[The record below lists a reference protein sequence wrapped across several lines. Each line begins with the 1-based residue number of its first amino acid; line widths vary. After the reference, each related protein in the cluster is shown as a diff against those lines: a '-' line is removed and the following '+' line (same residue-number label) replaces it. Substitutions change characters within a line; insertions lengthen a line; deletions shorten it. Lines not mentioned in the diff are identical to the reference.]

1 VSPVLASF
9 PLLLDGL
16 RVTLQLAVG
25 SVLLALV
32 LGVLVAVLRVS
43 PLPPLRFLGAAYVE
57 FLRNTPLL
65 AHMFFWVFGLP
76 FIGIRLPEFSGA
88 LLALGFYTSAFVA
101 EATRAGILSINKGQ
115 VEAARSL
122 GLSYVQTMR
131 RVILPQALSI
141 TVPPIGNLAIA
152 ATKNTSV
159 ASSVLVMDLMYQG
172 QVINARTFA
181 TYETFALVGLLYL
194 LLTVPLARGVSVLER
209 RLTRYRAV

>member
-1 VSPVLASF
+1 VTSVLASL
-9 PLLLDGL
+9 PQLLDGL

-25 SVLLALV
+25 SVLLALA

-43 PLPPLRFLGAAYVE
+43 PLPPLRFIGAAYVE

-76 FIGIRLPEFSGA
+76 FIGIRLPELTGA

-101 EATRAGILSINKGQ
+101 EAVRAGILSINKGQ
-115 VEAARSL
+115 IEAARSL
-122 GLSYVQTMR
+122 GLSYGQSMR

-141 TVPPIGNLAIA
+141 TVPPLGNLAIA

-159 ASSVLVMDLMYQG
+159 ASSVLVMELMYQG

-194 LLTVPLARGVSVLER
+194 LLTIPLARGVSILEA
-209 RLTRYRAV
+209 RLTRYRAT

>member
-1 VSPVLASF
+1 MTSVLASL
-9 PLLLDGL
+9 PQLLDGL
-16 RVTLQLAVG
+16 RVTLHLAVG
-25 SVLLALV
+25 SVLLALA

-43 PLPPLRFLGAAYVE
+43 PLPPLRFIGAAYVE

-76 FIGIRLPEFSGA
+76 FIGIRLPELTGA

-101 EATRAGILSINKGQ
+101 EAVRAGILSINKGQ
-115 VEAARSL
+115 IEAARSL
-122 GLSYVQTMR
+122 GLSYGQSMR

-141 TVPPIGNLAIA
+141 TVPPLGNLAIA

-159 ASSVLVMDLMYQG
+159 ASSVLVMELMYQG

-194 LLTVPLARGVSVLER
+194 LLTIPLARGVSILEA
-209 RLTRYRAV
+209 RLTRYRAT

>member
-1 VSPVLASF
+1 LSPVLASL

-25 SVLLALV
+25 SLLLALT

-43 PLPPLRFLGAAYVE
+43 PLAPLRLLGAAYVE

-76 FIGIRLPEFSGA
+76 FIGIRLPEFTAA

-101 EATRAGILSINKGQ
+101 EAVRAGILSINRGQ
-115 VEAARSL
+115 IEASRSL
-122 GLSYVQTMR
+122 GLAYIQTMR
-131 RVILPQALSI
+131 WVILPQALAI
-141 TVPPIGNLAIA
+141 TVPPLGNLAIA
-152 ATKNTSV
+152 ATKNTSI
-159 ASSVLVMDLMYQG
+159 ASSVLVMELMYQG
-172 QVINARTFA
+172 QVVNARTFA

-194 LLTVPLARGVSVLER
+194 VLTLPLARGVSALEA
-209 RLTRYRAV
+209 RLTRFRSA

>member
-1 VSPVLASF
+1 MTSVLASF

-16 RVTLQLAVG
+16 RVTLQLAIG

-32 LGVLVAVLRVS
+32 LGMLVAVLRVS
-43 PLPPLRFLGAAYVE
+43 PLPPLRFIGGAYVE

-76 FIGIRLPEFSGA
+76 FIGIRLPEFTGA

-101 EATRAGILSINKGQ
+101 EAVRAGILSISKGQ
-115 VEAARSL
+115 IEASRSL
-122 GLSYVQTMR
+122 GLSYGRTMR
-131 RVILPQALSI
+131 HVILPQALSI
-141 TVPPIGNLAIA
+141 TVPPLGNLAIA

-172 QVINARTFA
+172 QVVNARTFA

-194 LLTVPLARGVSVLER
+194 LLTIPLARGVSVLEA
-209 RLTRYRAV
+209 RLTRYRNA

>member
-9 PLLLDGL
+9 PQLLDGL
-16 RVTLQLAVG
+16 RVTLQLAVV

-32 LGVLVAVLRVS
+32 LGVLVALLRVS
-43 PLPPLRFLGAAYVE
+43 PLPPLRLLGAAYVE

-76 FIGIRLPEFSGA
+76 FIGIRLPEFTGA

-101 EATRAGILSINKGQ
+101 EAMRAGILSINRGQ

-122 GLSYVQTMR
+122 GLTYGQTMR
-131 RVILPQALSI
+131 QVILPQALSI
-141 TVPPIGNLAIA
+141 TIPPLGNLAIA

-172 QVINARTFA
+172 QIVNARTFA
-181 TYETFALVGLLYL
+181 TYETFAVVGALYL
-194 LLTVPLARGVSVLER
+194 LLTVPLAHGVSVLER

>member
-1 VSPVLASF
+1 VSLVLASF
-9 PLLLDGL
+9 PQLLDGL

-25 SVLLALV
+25 SVLLAMV
-32 LGVLVAVLRVS
+32 LGVLVALLRVS

-101 EATRAGILSINKGQ
+101 EAMRAGILSISKGQ

-122 GLSYVQTMR
+122 GLSYGQTMR
-131 RVILPQALSI
+131 QVILPQALSI
-141 TVPPIGNLAIA
+141 TIPPLGNLAIA

-159 ASSVLVMDLMYQG
+159 ASSVLVTDLMYQG
-172 QVINARTFA
+172 QVVNARTFA

-194 LLTVPLARGVSVLER
+194 LLTVPLAHGVSVLER